1 MTIEEILTELKS
13 LSNPKMIA
21 INTKFGAGKNQ
32 FGVKMGDIRNLAKQ
46 LKINHELGLQ
56 LWNAGNIEAQFL
68 AILIMKPDQ
77 LTAQQLDAMVQQI
90 DFTHVA
96 DWFSSYILKDHP
108 AKEELRIKW
117 LKSKNKWAL
126 RAGWSLMAGKIAR
139 DSNDLDLDA
148 LLKQLQKEMPKAAQ
162 EVQWAMN
169 YALAYIGIHDP
180 AYRKQALSIGEELG
194 IYRDYPVSKG
204 CTSPFA
210 PIWINEMVKR
220 QSK

>member
-1 MTIEEILTELKS
+1 MIVKEILAELQS
-13 LSNPKMIA
+13 LGNEKMMD
-21 INTKFGAGKNQ
+21 INTKAGAGKNQ
-32 FGVKMGDIRNLAKQ
+32 FGVKMGDIRNIAKK
-46 LKINHELGLQ
+46 LKTNHELGLQ

-68 AILIMKPDQ
+68 AILILKPDL
-77 LTAQQLDAMVQQI
+77 LTAQQLDTMVQQI

-108 AKEELRIKW
+108 AKEALRIQW

-139 DSNDLDLDA
+139 DADGLDMDA
-148 LLKQLQKEMPKAAQ
+148 LLKQLQKEMPKAVP
-162 EVQWAMN
+162 EVQWTMN
-169 YALAYIGIHDP
+169 FALAYIGIHHP

>member
-1 MTIEEILTELKS
+1 MTVKEILAELQS
-13 LSNPKMIA
+13 LGNEKMMA
-21 INTKFGAGKNQ
+21 INTKAGAGKNQ
-32 FGVKMGDIRNLAKQ
+32 FGVKMGDIRNIAKK
-46 LKINHELGLQ
+46 LKTNHELGLQ

-68 AILIMKPDQ
+68 AILIMKPDL
-77 LTAQQLDAMVQQI
+77 LTAKQLDTMVQQI

-108 AKEELRIKW
+108 AKEELRIQW

-139 DSNDLDLDA
+139 DAGELDLDA
-148 LLKQLQKEMPKAAQ
+148 LLKQLQKEMPKAVP
-162 EVQWAMN
+162 EVQWTMN
-169 YALAYIGIHDP
+169 FALAYIGIHHP
-180 AYRKQALSIGEELG
+180 AYRKKALSIGEELG

-210 PIWINEMVKR
+210 PIWINEMIKR

>member
-1 MTIEEILTELKS
+1 MTVKEILAELQS
-13 LSNPKMIA
+13 LGNEKMMA
-21 INTKFGAGKNQ
+21 INTKAGAGKNQ
-32 FGVKMGDIRNLAKQ
+32 FGVKMGDIRNIAKK
-46 LKINHELGLQ
+46 LKTNHELGLE

-68 AILIMKPDQ
+68 AILIMKPDV
-77 LTAQQLDAMVQQI
+77 LTAKQLDTMVQQI

-108 AKEELRIKW
+108 AKEELRIQW

-139 DSNDLDLDA
+139 DADGLDMDA
-148 LLKQLQKEMPKAAQ
+148 LLKQLQKEMPKAVP
-162 EVQWAMN
+162 EVQWTMN
-169 YALAYIGIHDP
+169 FALAYIGIHHP
-180 AYRKQALSIGEELG
+180 AYRKKALSIGEELG

>member
-1 MTIEEILTELKS
+1 MTVKEILDTLQS
-13 LSNPKMIA
+13 LGNEKMIA
-21 INTKFGAGKNQ
+21 INTKAGAGKNQ
-32 FGVKMGDIRNLAKQ
+32 FGVKMGDIRNIAKK
-46 LKINHELGLQ
+46 LKTNHELGLQ
-56 LWNAGNIEAQFL
+56 LWKAGNIEAQFL

-77 LTAQQLDAMVQQI
+77 LTAKQLDEMVQQI

-96 DWFSSYILKDHP
+96 DWFSSYILKDHS

-148 LLKQLQKEMPKAAQ
+148 LLKQLQKEMPKAAP
-162 EVQWAMN
+162 EVQWTMN
-169 YALAYIGIHDP
+169 YALAYIGIHHP
-180 AYRKQALSIGEELG
+180 AYRKQALNIGEELG

-220 QSK
+220 QSN

>member
-1 MTIEEILTELKS
+1 MTVKEILAELQS
-13 LSNPKMIA
+13 LGNEKMMA
-21 INTKFGAGKNQ
+21 INTKAGAGKNQ
-32 FGVKMGDIRNLAKQ
+32 FGVKMGDIRNIAKK
-46 LKINHELGLQ
+46 LKTNHELGLQ

-68 AILIMKPDQ
+68 AILIMKPDL
-77 LTAQQLDAMVQQI
+77 LTAKQLDTMVQQI

-108 AKEELRIKW
+108 AKEELRIQW

-139 DSNDLDLDA
+139 DAGELDLDA
-148 LLKQLQKEMPKAAQ
+148 LLKQLQKEMPKAVP
-162 EVQWAMN
+162 EVQWTMN
-169 YALAYIGIHDP
+169 FALAYIGIHHP
-180 AYRKQALSIGEELG
+180 AYRKQALRIGEELG

-210 PIWINEMVKR
+210 PIWINEMIKR

>member
-1 MTIEEILTELKS
+1 MPLEDILSVLQS
-13 LSNPKMIA
+13 LGNEKMMA
-21 INTKFGAGKNQ
+21 INTKAGAGKNQ
-32 FGVKMGDIRNLAKQ
+32 FGVKMGDIRNIAKK
-46 LKINHELGLQ
+46 LKTNHTLGLE

-77 LTAQQLDAMVQQI
+77 LSVEQLDQMVEQI

-96 DWFSSYILKDHP
+96 DWFSNYILKDHP
-108 AKEELRIKW
+108 AKETLRIKW
-117 LKSKNKWAL
+117 LKSNNKWAL

-139 DSNDLDLDA
+139 NADDIDLAA
-148 LLKQLQKEMPKAAQ
+148 LLKQLHKELPQAAP
-162 EVQWAMN
+162 EVQWTMN
-169 YALAYIGIHDP
+169 FALAYIGIHHP
-180 AYRKQALSIGEELG
+180 AYRKQALDIGEELG

>member
-1 MTIEEILTELKS
+1 MSVKEILTELKS
-13 LSNPKMIA
+13 LGNEKMMA
-21 INTKFGAGKNQ
+21 INTKAGAGKNQ
-32 FGVKMGDIRNLAKQ
+32 FGVKMGDIRNIAKK

-68 AILIMKPDQ
+68 SILIMKPE
-77 LTAQQLDAMVQQI
+77 LLSAQQLDTMVQQI

-108 AKEELRIKW
+108 AKEELRMKW

-139 DSNDLDLDA
+139 NADDLDMAA
-148 LLKQLQKEMPKAAQ
+148 LLKQLHKEMPKAEK
-162 EVQWAMN
+162 EVQWTMN
-169 YALAYIGIHDP
+169 FALAYIGIHHP
-180 AYRKQALSIGEELG
+180 SYRKQALSIGEELG

>member
-1 MTIEEILTELKS
+1 MTVKEILAELQS
-13 LSNPKMIA
+13 LGNEKMMA
-21 INTKFGAGKNQ
+21 INTKAGAGKNQ
-32 FGVKMGDIRNLAKQ
+32 FGVKMGDIRNIAKK
-46 LKINHELGLQ
+46 LKTNHELGLQ

-68 AILIMKPDQ
+68 AILIMKPDL
-77 LTAQQLDAMVQQI
+77 LTAKQLDTMVQQI

-108 AKEELRIKW
+108 AKEELRIQW

-139 DSNDLDLDA
+139 DARELDLDA
-148 LLKQLQKEMPKAAQ
+148 LLKQLQKEMPKAVP
-162 EVQWAMN
+162 EVQWTMN
-169 YALAYIGIHDP
+169 FALAYIGIHHP
-180 AYRKQALSIGEELG
+180 AYRKKALSIGEELG

-210 PIWINEMVKR
+210 PIWINEIVKR

>member
-1 MTIEEILTELKS
+1 MTVKEILAELKS
-13 LSNPKMIA
+13 LGNEKMIA
-21 INTKFGAGKNQ
+21 INTKAGAGSNQ
-32 FGVKMGDIRNLAKQ
+32 FGVKMGDIRNIAKK
-46 LKINHELGLQ
+46 LKVNHELGLQ

-68 AILIMKPDQ
+68 AILILKPDL
-77 LTAQQLDAMVQQI
+77 LTARELDTMVQQI

-139 DSNDLDLDA
+139 DAAALDLDA
-148 LLKQLQKEMPKAAQ
+148 LLKLLQKEMPKAEP
-162 EVQWAMN
+162 EVQWTMN
-169 YALAYIGIHDP
+169 FALAYIGIHHP
-180 AYRKQALSIGEELG
+180 AYRQQALSIGEKLG

>member
-1 MTIEEILTELKS
+1 MTVKEILTELQS
-13 LSNPKMIA
+13 LSNEKMFA
-21 INTKFGAGKNQ
+21 INTKAGAGKNQ
-32 FGVKMGDIRNLAKQ
+32 FGVKMGDIRNIAKK
-46 LKINHELGLQ
+46 LKTNHELGLQ

-68 AILIMKPDQ
+68 AILIMKPDL
-77 LTAQQLDAMVQQI
+77 LTANQLDTMVQQI

-108 AKEELRIKW
+108 AKEALRIQW
-117 LKSKNKWAL
+117 LKSTNKWAL

-139 DSNDLDLDA
+139 DAGELDLDA
-148 LLKQLQKEMPKAAQ
+148 LLKQLQKEMPKAVP
-162 EVQWAMN
+162 EVQWTMN
-169 YALAYIGIHDP
+169 FALAYIGIHHP
-180 AYRKQALSIGEELG
+180 SYRKQALNIGEELG

>member
-1 MTIEEILTELKS
+1 MTVKEILAELQS
-13 LSNPKMIA
+13 LGNEKMMA
-21 INTKFGAGKNQ
+21 INTKAGAGKNL
-32 FGVKMGDIRNLAKQ
+32 FGVKMGDIRNIAKK
-46 LKINHELGLQ
+46 LKTNHELGLQ

-68 AILIMKPDQ
+68 AILIMKPDL
-77 LTAQQLDAMVQQI
+77 LTAKQLDTMVQQM

-108 AKEELRIKW
+108 AKEELRIQW
-117 LKSKNKWAL
+117 LKSKNKWTL

-139 DSNDLDLDA
+139 DADGLDLGA
-148 LLKQLQKEMPKAAQ
+148 LLKQLQKEMPKAVP
-162 EVQWAMN
+162 EVQWTMN
-169 YALAYIGIHDP
+169 FALAYIGIHHP
-180 AYRKQALSIGEELG
+180 AYRKQALRIGEELG

>member
-1 MTIEEILTELKS
+1 MTVKEILAELQS
-13 LSNPKMIA
+13 LSNEKMIA
-21 INTKFGAGKNQ
+21 INTKAGAGKNQ
-32 FGVKMGDIRNLAKQ
+32 FGVKMGDIRNIAKK
-46 LKINHELGLQ
+46 LKTNHELGLQ

-68 AILIMKPDQ
+68 AILIMKPDL
-77 LTAQQLDAMVQQI
+77 LTAKQLDTMVQQI

-96 DWFSSYILKDHP
+96 VWFSSYILKDHP
-108 AKEELRIKW
+108 AKEELRIQW

-139 DSNDLDLDA
+139 DADGLDMDA
-148 LLKQLQKEMPKAAQ
+148 LLKQLQKEMPKAVPEAQ
-162 EVQWAMN
+162 WTMN
-169 YALAYIGIHDP
+169 FALAYIGIHHP

>member
-1 MTIEEILTELKS
+1 MIVKEILAELQS
-13 LSNPKMIA
+13 LGNEKMMD
-21 INTKFGAGKNQ
+21 INTKAGAGKNQ
-32 FGVKMGDIRNLAKQ
+32 FGVKMGDIRIQ
-46 LKINHELGLQ
+46 
-56 LWNAGNIEAQFL
+56 
-68 AILIMKPDQ
+68 
-77 LTAQQLDAMVQQI
+77 
-90 DFTHVA
+90 
-96 DWFSSYILKDHP
+96 
-108 AKEELRIKW
+108 W

-139 DSNDLDLDA
+139 DADGLDMDA
-148 LLKQLQKEMPKAAQ
+148 LLKQLQKEMPKAVP
-162 EVQWAMN
+162 EVQWTMN
-169 YALAYIGIHDP
+169 FALAYIGIHHP

>member
-1 MTIEEILTELKS
+1 MTVKEVLTQLQS
-13 LSNPKMIA
+13 LGNEKMMA
-21 INTKFGAGKNQ
+21 INTKAGAGKNQ
-32 FGVKMGDIRNLAKQ
+32 FGVKMGDIRNIAKK
-46 LKINHELGLQ
+46 LKTNHELGLQ

-68 AILIMKPDQ
+68 AILIMKPDL
-77 LTAQQLDAMVQQI
+77 LTAKQLDTMVQQI
-90 DFTHVA
+90 DFAHVA

-108 AKEELRIKW
+108 AKEELRIQW

-139 DSNDLDLDA
+139 DAGELDLDA
-148 LLKQLQKEMPKAAQ
+148 LLKQLQKEMPKAVP
-162 EVQWAMN
+162 EVQWTMN
-169 YALAYIGIHDP
+169 FALAYIGIHHP
-180 AYRKQALSIGEELG
+180 AYRNQALSIGEELG

-210 PIWINEMVKR
+210 PIWINEIVKR